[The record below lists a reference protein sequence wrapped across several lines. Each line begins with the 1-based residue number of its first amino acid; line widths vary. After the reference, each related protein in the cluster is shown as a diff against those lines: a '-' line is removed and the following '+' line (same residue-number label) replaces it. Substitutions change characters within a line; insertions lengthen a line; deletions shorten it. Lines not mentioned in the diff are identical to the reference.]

1 MHKMQWGV
9 GKGLSISTVQIVIL
23 LCRKWGVELLGTF
36 PLSCKLCMRALSGG
50 RRSLHISVSPVVSSS
65 LCCWDGAGGGRYAAT
80 LRT

>member
-36 PLSCKLCMRALSGG
+36 PSSYKLCMRALSGG
-50 RRSLHISVSPVVSSS
+50 RSLHISVSLVVSLS
-65 LCCWDGAGGGRYAAT
+65 LCCWDGAGGGRYTAT